1 VLKALIYKGFQ
12 LSQSFTLDIN
22 VTHSTWASCGNISTG
37 LQSLILLVYC
47 HIIAYDLCKINYD
60 RHNFEDKYIIIGK

>member
-22 VTHSTWASCGNISTG
+22 VTHSTCVVTVRW
-37 LQSLILLVYC
+37 Y
-47 HIIAYDLCKINYD
+47 
-60 RHNFEDKYIIIGK
+60 